1 MQTVDQ
7 ILSFMGRH
15 PYLVVLFGLI
25 ILVLAFYFSY
35 RWVATHRRRLVA
47 YTVAVQS
54 YPPVAQLI
62 TRHERQ
68 VRWLLRRLS
77 PGGYLGL
84 HLTLGLLAAG
94 GCLWLFGGLAEDLL
108 SNDPLV
114 RFDEALATYL
124 HNLATPPLTTFFVVI
139 TALGSLETIASVGLF
154 VAGFFV
160 WRRWWLPLAT
170 WLAAVAGG
178 VALNQLLKGLFA
190 RPRPSLAEPL
200 LPESG
205 YSFPSGHAMQSLILY
220 GMLAYFLAV
229 LALRS
234 WRAKTAVVF
243 GLALLVI
250 LIGFSR
256 LYLGVHY
263 FSDVVAGF
271 AAGGVWLSAVITGM
285 EVVRRGGHRANQS

>member
-1 MQTVDQ
+1 
-7 ILSFMGRH
+7 
-15 PYLVVLFGLI
+15 
-25 ILVLAFYFSY
+25 
-35 RWVATHRRRLVA
+35 
-47 YTVAVQS
+47 
-54 YPPVAQLI
+54 
-62 TRHERQ
+62 
-68 VRWLLRRLS
+68 
-77 PGGYLGL
+77 
-84 HLTLGLLAAG
+84 
-94 GCLWLFGGLAEDLL
+94 LAEDLL

-124 HNLATPPLTTFFVVI
+124 HNLATPPLTAFFVVI
-139 TALGSLETIASVGLF
+139 TALGSLETIASVGLL

-190 RPRPSLAEPL
+190 RPRPSFAEPL

-220 GMLAYFLAV
+220 GMLAYFAV
-229 LALRS
+229 LTLRS

-285 EVVRRGGHRANQS
+285 EVVRRGEHRPNQS

>member
-1 MQTVDQ
+1 
-7 ILSFMGRH
+7 MGRH

-35 RWVATHRRRLVA
+35 RWVATHRRLLVA

-139 TALGSLETIASVGLF
+139 TALGSLETIAGVGLF

-160 WRRWWLPLAT
+160 WRRWWLPLVT

-220 GMLAYFLAV
+220 ELLAYFAV

-271 AAGGVWLSAVITGM
+271 AAGGVWLSAVITGT
-285 EVVRRGGHRANQS
+285 EVVRRGEHRANQS